1 MPWKAKSPM
10 DLRLELMNRLLAG
23 ERPCDLR
30 QEYGISKKTLN
41 KFRRRFEAHGV
52 AGLADESR
60 APKVIPHKSP
70 PELEAVIIAER
81 KAHPTWGPRK
91 IKAIL
96 ERRLCKHL
104 PSASTIGSI
113 LERHGLIEHRPRR
126 RSQHAKSTAVLQT
139 ASAPN
144 DVWCID
150 YKGQFRLGDRTYC
163 YPLTLTDQYSRYLL
177 CCEGMT
183 AISDAAARESCAD
196 VFRQFGLPSTI
207 RSDNGEPFA
216 STGLAGLTRLSVFW
230 MRLGI
235 RLERI
240 RPAHPEENGQHER
253 MHRTLKAETAR
264 PARANLLQQQERFDE
279 FQEVFNEQRPHEA
292 LDMRTPSELYSPSP
306 RSFPTTMPEL
316 DYPQHDDVIR
326 VGPRGYLRIGR
337 AEFYLAAML
346 GGEEVGIREEKDGR
360 WLVSFCDLDL
370 GHFTRDHFVPL
381 NQSVPH
387 GAA

>member
-1 MPWKAKSPM
+1 M
-10 DLRLELMNRLLAG
+10 DLRVELMKRLLAG

-30 QEYGISKKTLN
+30 VEYGISKKTLN
-41 KFRRRFEAHGV
+41 KFRRRYEAMGV

-70 PELEAVIIAER
+70 PELEAMLVTER

-91 IKAIL
+91 IKAVL
-96 ERRLCKHL
+96 ERRLSKHL
-104 PSASTIGSI
+104 PAASTIGSI
-113 LERHGLIEHRPRR
+113 LERYGLIEHRPRR
-126 RSQHAKSTAVLQT
+126 RPQYAKSTTVLQEALT
-139 ASAPN
+139 PN

-163 YPLTLTDQYSRYLL
+163 YPLTLTDQCSRYLL
-177 CCEGMT
+177 CCEGMA
-183 AISDAAARESCAD
+183 AISDAAARETCED
-196 VFRQFGLPSTI
+196 VFQRFGLPTTI

-216 STGLAGLTRLSVFW
+216 STGLASLTRLSVFW

-279 FQEVFNEQRPHEA
+279 FQEEFNERRPHEA
-292 LDMRTPSELYSPSP
+292 LDMKMPADVYKASVRPYPSAL
-306 RSFPTTMPEL
+306 PEL
-316 DYPQHDDVIR
+316 EYPQHDDVVT
-326 VGPRGYLRIGR
+326 VGARGYMRIGR
-337 AEFYLAAML
+337 GEFYLGSML
-346 GGEEVGIREEKDGR
+346 AGEDVGIREEPDGR
-360 WLVSFCDLDL
+360 WLVSFCDLEL
-370 GHFTRDHFVPL
+370 GHFQRDHFVPTNHSAPL
-381 NQSVPH
+381 GVE
-387 GAA
+387 